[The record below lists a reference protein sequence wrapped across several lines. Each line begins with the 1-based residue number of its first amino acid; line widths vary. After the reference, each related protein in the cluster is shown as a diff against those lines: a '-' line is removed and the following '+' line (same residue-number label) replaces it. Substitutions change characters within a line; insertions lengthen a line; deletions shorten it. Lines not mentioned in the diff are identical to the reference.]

1 MKKLFSLCATFVNEL
16 LWAGG
21 MLLANTFI
29 ILSRVFEHATEL
41 ATSLNS
47 RRETREPAM
56 KLRGNEY

>member
-1 MKKLFSLCATFVNEL
+1 MKKPLPFYATFLNEL
-16 LWAGG
+16 LWASG

-29 ILSRVFEHATEL
+29 LLSRVFEHATEL

-47 RRETREPAM
+47 RRKTRAPAM